1 MKMSVTNSLHSTMH
15 EYVNDLH
22 NNSVTVAQS
31 ESVIGYYNNT
41 TETNPMGT
49 IPRQLEYYLNG
60 IVAMCVIFLGLVAN
74 FLTAVVLTRKTMHSS
89 TNCFLTALA
98 LWDTMVLIC
107 TLFLMTLSHFSSTY
121 EVTIHPYIV
130 VYIYPLAL
138 VAQTSTVWITVS
150 FTVERYIAVCHP
162 LKAARMCSINRTR
175 IVIVCVSIVSFI
187 YNITR
192 WFEYELTNNSRKPSN
207 KTGENSTNQTFPFKP
222 TEFHGDHLYNT
233 VYYSYL
239 YPIIMFVIPLSS
251 LAIFNTCLIHA
262 VKKSQKQ
269 QKDMNVR
276 QSRENNVTTMLVS
289 VVIVFMMC
297 QVPAAVYN
305 VARAIDADTVENMFG
320 WQILSAVRNFLV
332 TFNSAINFLLY
343 CAFGQKFRRVF
354 MRTFC
359 YCFLSENDFNSMTYH
374 GTMAVNDQ
382 SKKYRI
388 LMSKQ
393 KNPRNEMEM
402 TSNVTQNTMLSK
414 YSPNIHQRPSGSSK
428 KIVARFQNGKH
439 NQKAPNHHHQGH
451 LFSDKHQTAQL
462 LVNSGTP
469 SPASSRTPSPI

>member
-1 MKMSVTNSLHSTMH
+1 MKMNATDSYHTMH
-15 EYVNDLH
+15 EYVSNLH
-22 NNSVTVAQS
+22 NNSLSVTQIKT
-31 ESVIGYYNNT
+31 VIGQYNNT
-41 TETNPMGT
+41 TDTNPTAT
-49 IPRQLEYYLNG
+49 IPEQLEYYLNG

-89 TNCFLTALA
+89 TNCFLTGLA

-107 TLFLMTLSHFSSTY
+107 TLFLMTLNHFSSTY
-121 EVTIHPYIV
+121 EATVHPYIV

-192 WFEYELTNNSRKPSN
+192 WFEYEFTNNPSKHSSN

-222 TEFHGDHLYNT
+222 TAFHGDILYNT

-305 VARAIDADTVENMFG
+305 VARAIDAETVENMLG
-320 WQILSAVRNFLV
+320 WKILSAVRNFLV

-374 GTMAVNDQ
+374 GTVAFNDPN
-382 SKKYRI
+382 KKYRI
-388 LMSKQ
+388 LLSKH

-402 TSNVTQNTMLSK
+402 TSNVTQNTVLSK
-414 YSPNIHQRPSGSSK
+414 YSPNIHVRPTGDSK

-439 NQKAPNHHHQGH
+439 NNQKSQTHHQGH
-451 LFSDKHQTAQL
+451 LFSDKQQTKQL
-462 LVNSGTP
+462 LVNSATP
-469 SPASSRTPSPI
+469 SPISSRTPSPI

>member
-1 MKMSVTNSLHSTMH
+1 MSTDLYQTMQEYGSDFHNYSEHVTQM
-15 EYVNDLH
+15 E
-22 NNSVTVAQS
+22 
-31 ESVIGYYNNT
+31 EVIGHYNNT
-41 TETNPMGT
+41 TVLDPMET
-49 IPRQLEYYLNG
+49 IPGQMEYYLNG
-60 IVAMCVIFLGLVAN
+60 VVAMCVIFLGLVAN
-74 FLTAVVLTRKTMHSS
+74 FLTVVVLTRKTMHSS
-89 TNCFLTALA
+89 TNCFLTSLA

-107 TLFLMTLSHFSSTY
+107 TLFLMTLNHFSSTY
-121 EVTIHPYIV
+121 ELTVHPYIV

-192 WFEYELTNNSRKPSN
+192 WFEYELTEYAS
-207 KTGENSTNQTFPFKP
+207 ENSTNQTIPPYQP
-222 TEFHGDHLYNT
+222 TQFHGNALYNT

-239 YPIIMFVIPLSS
+239 YPTIMFVIPLSS

-262 VKKSQKQ
+262 VNKSQKQ

-276 QSRENNVTTMLVS
+276 QSRENNVTIMLVS

-305 VARAIDADTVENMFG
+305 VARAIDSPTVSHRLG
-320 WQILSAVRNFLV
+320 WKILSGVRNFLV

-374 GTMAVNDQ
+374 GTVAFTDP

-388 LMSKQ
+388 LLSKH
-393 KNPRNEMEM
+393 KNHRNEMEM

-414 YSPNIHQRPSGSSK
+414 YSPNTQQRPSGDSK
-428 KIVARFQNGKH
+428 GKIARFQNGKL
-439 NQKAPNHHHQGH
+439 NQKPQNHHQRQLH
-451 LFSDKHQTAQL
+451 LYSDNQHAEKL
-462 LVNSGTP
+462 LVNSATP
-469 SPASSRTPSPI
+469 SPVSSRTPSPI